1 MRLFN
6 TAKQLKNELFD
17 AFQYFIDGDDF
28 TSSFNYQGKKYLLQT
43 MTDINT
49 MSTDLVLSQQFG
61 GPSWSL
67 LLDLDTGRPVINSMS
82 YGNMDLN
89 KVLNNIDKFTNLL
102 NQ

>member
-6 TAKQLKNELFD
+6 TAKQVTNELFD

-43 MTDINT
+43 TEG
-49 MSTDLVLSQQFG
+49 DLVLSQQFG

-102 NQ
+102 ANE